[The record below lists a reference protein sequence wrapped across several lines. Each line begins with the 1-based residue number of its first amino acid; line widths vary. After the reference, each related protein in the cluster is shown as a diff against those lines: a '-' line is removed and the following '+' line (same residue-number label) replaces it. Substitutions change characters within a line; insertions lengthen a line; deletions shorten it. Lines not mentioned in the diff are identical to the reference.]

1 MVENIWV
8 SILGIVFGGGMFA
21 ILEMIRD
28 WRHKKEENKLDEQ
41 KSETE
46 NEVAEVDLQS
56 KTLQLINDYIDSVK
70 TNSEKMLSMNS
81 ETHKKLDNIER
92 NQKEMHKR
100 IKLIETFLN
109 GEFKRF
115 REENEN
121 GNN

>member
-21 ILEMIRD
+21 VLEMFRD
-28 WRHKKEENKLDEQ
+28 WRHKKAENKLDEQ
-41 KSETE
+41 KCETE

>member
-8 SILGIVFGGGMFA
+8 SILGIMFGGGMFA
-21 ILEMIRD
+21 ILEMFRD
-28 WRHKKEENKLDEQ
+28 WRHKKAENKLDEQ
-41 KSETE
+41 KCETE

>member
-8 SILGIVFGGGMFA
+8 SILGIVFGGGVFA
-21 ILEMIRD
+21 ILEMFRD
-28 WRHKKEENKLDEQ
+28 WRHKKAENKLDEQ
-41 KSETE
+41 KCETE

-81 ETHKKLDNIER
+81 EMHKKLDNIER
-92 NQKEMHKR
+92 YQKEMHKR

>member
-1 MVENIWV
+1 
-8 SILGIVFGGGMFA
+8 MFA

-41 KSETE
+41 KCETE

>member
-21 ILEMIRD
+21 ILEMFRD
-28 WRHKKEENKLDEQ
+28 WRHKKAENKLDEQ
-41 KSETE
+41 KCETE